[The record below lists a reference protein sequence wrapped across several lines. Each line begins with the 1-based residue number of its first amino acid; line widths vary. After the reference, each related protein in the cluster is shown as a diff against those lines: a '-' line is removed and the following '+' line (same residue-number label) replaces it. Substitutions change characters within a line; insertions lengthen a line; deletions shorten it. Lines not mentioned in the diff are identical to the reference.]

1 MKQRRANALAGS
13 NSGRESARHV
23 KERNHE
29 MAEGGP
35 RESQVPNSGNSG
47 ALAPGRAYA
56 LAAAVASLVYFVFRS
71 SVVAAGNVQW
81 DFQTYYAA
89 AKAYAQ
95 GGNPYDLVDLSRA
108 AGKTISLPYL
118 YPPSVLYLFR
128 PFCLLGYH
136 DAYFLFFA
144 LKIAALA
151 ILMLLWWKL
160 FIREER
166 HLPLFFILCA
176 FAYNGTILC
185 DVVAGNVST
194 FEQLL
199 IWSAMGFY
207 LNRRVDLFCVLV
219 GLSALFKGVSL
230 LLLLLPLLDRERR
243 SALRP
248 VIVTAA
254 GFVTVQLLSFAWQPV
269 LYREFLSGVVSLDE
283 RGIVNP
289 SSMALSRDCV
299 EILFRRTGWSI
310 HGLAA
315 ALYGV
320 WVSLLAVA
328 ARIMVKR
335 FGWCLGRK
343 EALFVFLFFYAL
355 ILPRFKDYSYM
366 LVIIPTWYAVQ
377 FVFPSPWARLA
388 AVAALCV
395 ESEVI
400 AEAVKGLLSIGAL
413 PGGAPAHRLLL
424 AGVDFVAAYNALFVL
439 AILFALCLRRW
450 VTAATRRFDH
460 TPPWLAARALEPL
473 ARS

>member
-1 MKQRRANALAGS
+1 
-13 NSGRESARHV
+13 V
-23 KERNHE
+23 KERNNE

-35 RESQVPNSGNSG
+35 RESQMPNS
-47 ALAPGRAYA
+47 AAPHAAAPVRACA
-56 LAAAVASLVYFVFRS
+56 LAAAVAFLVYFVFRS
-71 SVVAAGNVQW
+71 SVVAAGNGQW

-89 AKAYAQ
+89 AKVYSQ
-95 GGNPYDLVDLSRA
+95 GGNPYDLAALSRA

-118 YPPSVLYLFR
+118 YPPSVLYLFQ
-128 PFCLLGYH
+128 PFCRLGYH
-136 DAYFLFFA
+136 TAYFVFFA

-166 HLPLFFILCA
+166 HLPLFLILCA
-176 FAYNGTILC
+176 LAYNGTILC

-199 IWSAMGFY
+199 IWSAVGFY
-207 LNRRVDLFCVLV
+207 LNRRVDLFCLLV

-248 VIVTAA
+248 VIVTAS
-254 GFVTVQLLSFAWQPV
+254 GFVTVQLLSIAWQPV
-269 LYREFLSGVVSLDE
+269 LYREFLSGVLSLDE

-289 SSMALSRDCV
+289 SSMALARDCV

-315 ALYGV
+315 VLYGV

-328 ARIMVKR
+328 TRILVKR
-335 FGWCLGRK
+335 SGWCLGRK
-343 EALFVFLFFYAL
+343 EALFVFLFLYAL

-377 FVFPSPWARLA
+377 FVFQSQWTRLA
-388 AVAALCV
+388 AVAALCM

-400 AEAVKGLLSIGAL
+400 AEAVKALLSIGAL
-413 PGGAPAHRLLL
+413 HGGALAHRLLL
-424 AGVDFVAAYNALFVL
+424 AGVEFVVAYNSLLALAV
-439 AILFALCLRRW
+439 LFALCLHRW
-450 VTAATRRFDH
+450 FTAATRRFDH